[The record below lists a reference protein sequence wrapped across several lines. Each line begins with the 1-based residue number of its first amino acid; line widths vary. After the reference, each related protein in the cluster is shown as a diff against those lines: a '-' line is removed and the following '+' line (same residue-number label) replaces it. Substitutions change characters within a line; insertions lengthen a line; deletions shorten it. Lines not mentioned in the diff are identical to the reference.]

1 MDVDTQEQLTHTHK
15 RAWGEEQ
22 GKAEERRGAGE
33 ARGRQEK
40 SQRGNQSPLA
50 KAKVEDFYQKAN

>member
-15 RAWGEEQ
+15 RVQ